1 MYNNANN
8 INNANNDLRIICYR
22 KISYNMSLEYIFII
36 ISYVIGMLGIITLAI
51 YSRSSDNSREE
62 QSYIQQ
68 RSIQSQ
74 PTPSIASNL
83 VTTNTDSE
91 VSNNTQAD
99 TGSEVSVEANTSA
112 EVINNTQAK
121 TGSEVSIDNQA
132 NTQAN
137 TQADTS
143 ADNESKTSSNS
154 EVEADISTDVSN
166 NIQSNTS
173 SGTESKTGFESESK
187 TDSEA
192 VENDNNEVN
201 NEVNNETNNRSP
213 DLLDILDN
221 CTEKIQLSTDSEKGY
236 DGDIEVIN
244 ETKKDR

>member
-62 QSYIQQ
+62 QIYIQQ

-74 PTPSIASNL
+74 PTPLIASNL
-83 VTTNTDSE
+83 VTTNTGSE

-112 EVINNTQAK
+112 EVSSNTQANTQAN
-121 TGSEVSIDNQA
+121 TGSEVSIDN
-132 NTQAN
+132 
-137 TQADTS
+137 QADTS

-154 EVEADISTDVSN
+154 EVEVEADISTDVSN

-173 SGTESKTGFESESK
+173 SGTESKTDFESESK
-187 TDSEA
+187 TGSEA
-192 VENDNNEVN
+192 VENDNNE
-201 NEVNNETNNRSP
+201 TNNSSP